1 MPLAL
6 TPEPQPCDA
15 TTIQLRYTE
24 LTAKGFVFNPT
35 TRYWDR
41 VDCCLSDDAVRYVDE
56 ETWQLLVP
64 GDGGAIARGL

>member
-1 MPLAL
+1 MPLDL

-15 TTIQLRYTE
+15 TTIQMRYAK
-24 LTAKGFVFNPT
+24 LTAKGFIFNPT
-35 TRYWDR
+35 TRYWEQES
-41 VDCCLSDDAVRYVDE
+41 CCLSDDAVCFVDE